1 MLTNKLLNPTQEY
14 KEISTALFK
23 AELVLEI
30 HQAICKKNS
39 YQNDELYVQ
48 DNAPPKPLCQEALQQ
63 LVADNNSTSAC

>member
-30 HQAICKKNS
+30 HQAICEKNS

-48 DNAPPKPLCQEALQQ
+48 DDAPPKPLCQEALQQ